1 MRVRHGL
8 QVTMLALTGQKRLY
22 YKLFS
27 EWWVIA
33 PVGQQWGAQGKRQGS
48 DVVESNTSP

>member
-8 QVTMLALTGQKRLY
+8 QATMLALTGQKRLF

-27 EWWVIA
+27 EWSGIA
-33 PVGQQWGAQGKRQGS
+33 PVGPHWGAQGKRQGS
-48 DVVESNTSP
+48 EEVESNSSP